1 MTTLEDRCAR
11 LLKDLRKKRGY
22 TLTEF
27 EEKSNG
33 EIKAVVLGSYER
45 GTRAISL
52 ARLEQLAELYDVPVE
67 YFLIDQK
74 ATPEGLNSRLVFDL
88 RTLRTLENLDESLQ
102 PVKYFLASI
111 AKKRSDWNGEILS
124 IRASDGEVL
133 TMMTQIEA
141 GKLTMLLKAY
151 KLIVAVNN

>member
-1 MTTLEDRCAR
+1 
-11 LLKDLRKKRGY
+11 
-22 TLTEF
+22 
-27 EEKSNG
+27 
-33 EIKAVVLGSYER
+33 
-45 GTRAISL
+45 
-52 ARLEQLAELYDVPVE
+52 
-67 YFLIDQK
+67 
-74 ATPEGLNSRLVFDL
+74 LVFDL
-88 RTLRTLENLDESLQ
+88 RTLRTLENLDETLQ

-111 AKKRSDWNGEILS
+111 AKKRADWNGEILS

>member
-11 LLKDLRKKRGY
+11 ILKELRRKKGY

-27 EEKSNG
+27 EEISNG

-52 ARLEQLAELYDVPVE
+52 ARLEQLAQIYEVPVE
-67 YFLIDQK
+67 YFLVDQK
-74 ATPEGLNSRLVFDL
+74 SNEGLDRRLIFDL
-88 RTLRTLENLDESLQ
+88 RKLRTLENLDETLQ

-124 IRASDGEVL
+124 IRESDGDSL
-133 TMMTQIEA
+133 TMMTQIDPP
-141 GKLTMLLKAY
+141 KLSMLLKAY
-151 KLIVAVNN
+151 KLLVATTD

>member
-88 RTLRTLENLDESLQ
+88 RTLRTLENLDETLQ

-133 TMMTQIEA
+133 TMMTQIEP

>member
-1 MTTLEDRCAR
+1 MTNLEDRCAR
-11 LLKDLRKKRGY
+11 LLKDLRKKKGY

-52 ARLEQLAELYDVPVE
+52 ARLEQLAELYEVPVE
-67 YFLIDQK
+67 YFLIDHK
-74 ATPEGLNSRLVFDL
+74 ATHEGMNSRLVFDL
-88 RTLRTLENLDESLQ
+88 RTLRTLENLDETLQ

-151 KLIVAVNN
+151 KLIVAINN

>member
-1 MTTLEDRCAR
+1 
-11 LLKDLRKKRGY
+11 
-22 TLTEF
+22 
-27 EEKSNG
+27 
-33 EIKAVVLGSYER
+33 
-45 GTRAISL
+45 
-52 ARLEQLAELYDVPVE
+52 
-67 YFLIDQK
+67 
-74 ATPEGLNSRLVFDL
+74 
-88 RTLRTLENLDESLQ
+88 
-102 PVKYFLASI
+102 VKYFLASI